1 MTREQAYQLM
11 CEWTASDSLR
21 KHMLA
26 VEAAMRF
33 YARKFNEDEQ
43 TWAVVGLLHD
53 MDYERHPSKEE
64 HPYQTVK
71 LLRERGEPEAICR
84 AILAHADYTGVQPET
99 LMEKTILA
107 VDELC
112 GFLTAVALV
121 RPNKSLREV
130 EVSSVK
136 KKLKDKAF
144 ARQVSREDILRGATL
159 LNLSLDEHIAN
170 CLEAMKSVA
179 AELGLQGEAKA
190 TVSPV
195 TPG

>member
-33 YARKFNEDEQ
+33 YARKFNEEEQ

-71 LLRERGEPEAICR
+71 LLRERGEPEALCR

-121 RPNKSLREV
+121 RPNKSLLEV

-136 KKLKDKAF
+136 KKMKDKAF
-144 ARQVSREDILRGATL
+144 ARQVSREDITRGAAL
-159 LNLSLDEHIAN
+159 LNLTLDEHIAN
-170 CLEAMKSVA
+170 CLEAMQSVA
-179 AELGLQGEAKA
+179 TELGLQGEAK
-190 TVSPV
+190 
-195 TPG
+195 

>member
-1 MTREQAYQLM
+1 MTRAEAYQLM
-11 CEWTASDSLR
+11 CEWTASESLR

-33 YARKFNEDEQ
+33 YARKFGEDEE

-53 MDYERHPSKEE
+53 MDYEKHPSKEE

-71 LLRERGEPEAICR
+71 LLRERGEPEAIVR
-84 AILAHADYTGVQPET
+84 AILAHADYSGVTPET
-99 LMEKTILA
+99 PMEKTILA

-121 RPNKSLREV
+121 RPNKSLLDV

-136 KKLKDKAF
+136 KKMKDKAF
-144 ARQVSREDILRGATL
+144 ARQVSRDDISRGAAL
-159 LNLSLDEHIAN
+159 LGLTLDEHIAN
-170 CLEAMKSVA
+170 CLAAMKAVA
-179 AELGLQGEAKA
+179 GELGLAGQA
-190 TVSPV
+190 
-195 TPG
+195 

>member
-1 MTREQAYQLM
+1 MTRAQAYQLM
-11 CEWTASDSLR
+11 CEWTASESLR

-33 YARKFNEDEQ
+33 YARKFGEDEE

-53 MDYERHPSKEE
+53 MDYEKHPSKEE

-71 LLRERGEPEAICR
+71 LLRERGEPEAIVR
-84 AILAHADYTGVQPET
+84 AILAHADYSGVTPET
-99 LMEKTILA
+99 PMEKTILA

-121 RPNKSLREV
+121 RPSKSLRDV

-136 KKLKDKAF
+136 KKMKDKAF
-144 ARQVSREDILRGATL
+144 ARQVSRDDISRGATL
-159 LNLSLDEHIAN
+159 LGLTLDEHIAN
-170 CLEAMKSVA
+170 CLEAMKAVA
-179 AELGLQGEAKA
+179 GELGLAGQ
-190 TVSPV
+190 V
-195 TPG
+195 

>member
-1 MTREQAYQLM
+1 MTRDEAYQLM
-11 CEWTASDSLR
+11 CEWTASENLR

-33 YARKFNEDEQ
+33 YARKFGEDEE

-53 MDYERHPSKEE
+53 MDYEKHPSKEE

-71 LLRERGEPEAICR
+71 LLRERGEPEAIVR
-84 AILAHADYTGVQPET
+84 AILAHADYSGVTPET
-99 LMEKTILA
+99 PMEKTILA

-121 RPNKSLREV
+121 RPNKSLLDV

-136 KKLKDKAF
+136 KKMKDKAF
-144 ARQVSREDILRGATL
+144 ARQVSRDDISRGAAL
-159 LNLSLDEHIAN
+159 LGLTLDEHIAN
-170 CLEAMKSVA
+170 CLAAMKAVA
-179 AELGLQGEAKA
+179 GELGLAGQA
-190 TVSPV
+190 
-195 TPG
+195 

>member
-1 MTREQAYQLM
+1 MTREEAYQLM
-11 CEWTASDSLR
+11 CEWTASESLR

-33 YARKFNEDEQ
+33 YARKFGEDEE

-53 MDYERHPSKEE
+53 MDYEKHPSKEE

-71 LLRERGEPEAICR
+71 LLRERGEPEAIVR
-84 AILAHADYTGVQPET
+84 AILAHADYSGVTPET
-99 LMEKTILA
+99 PMEKTILA

-121 RPNKSLREV
+121 RPNKSLLDV

-136 KKLKDKAF
+136 KKMKDKAF
-144 ARQVSREDILRGATL
+144 ARQVSRDDISRGAALLGLTL
-159 LNLSLDEHIAN
+159 DQHIAN
-170 CLEAMKSVA
+170 CLEAMKAVA
-179 AELGLQGEAKA
+179 GELRLAGQ
-190 TVSPV
+190 V
-195 TPG
+195 

>member
-53 MDYERHPSKEE
+53 MDYERHPSREE

-71 LLRERGEPEAICR
+71 LLRERGEPEALCR

-99 LMEKTILA
+99 LMEKAILA

-121 RPNKSLREV
+121 RPNKSLLEV

-136 KKLKDKAF
+136 KKMKDKAF
-144 ARQVSREDILRGATL
+144 ARQVSREDITRGAAL
-159 LNLSLDEHIAN
+159 LNLTLEEHIAN
-170 CLEAMKSVA
+170 CLAAMQSVA
-179 AELGLQGEAKA
+179 AELGLQGQTK
-190 TVSPV
+190 
-195 TPG
+195 

>member
-1 MTREQAYQLM
+1 MTREEAYQLM
-11 CEWTASDSLR
+11 CEWTASESLR

-33 YARKFNEDEQ
+33 YARKFGEDEE

-53 MDYERHPSKEE
+53 MDYEKHPSKEE

-71 LLRERGEPEAICR
+71 LLRERGEPEAIVR
-84 AILAHADYTGVQPET
+84 AILAHADYSGVTPET
-99 LMEKTILA
+99 PMEKTILA

-121 RPNKSLREV
+121 RPNKSLIDV

-136 KKLKDKAF
+136 KKMKDKAF
-144 ARQVSREDILRGATL
+144 ARQVSRDDISRGAALLGLTL
-159 LNLSLDEHIAN
+159 DQHIAN
-170 CLEAMKSVA
+170 CLEAMKAVA
-179 AELGLQGEAKA
+179 GELGLAGQ
-190 TVSPV
+190 V
-195 TPG
+195 

>member
-1 MTREQAYQLM
+1 MTRAEAYQLM
-11 CEWTASDSLR
+11 CEWTASESLR

-33 YARKFNEDEQ
+33 YARKFGEDEE

-53 MDYERHPSKEE
+53 MDYEKHPSKEE

-71 LLRERGEPEAICR
+71 LLRERGEPEAIVR
-84 AILAHADYTGVQPET
+84 AILAHADYSGVTPET
-99 LMEKTILA
+99 PMEKTILA

-121 RPNKSLREV
+121 RPNKSLLDV

-136 KKLKDKAF
+136 KKMKDKAF
-144 ARQVSREDILRGATL
+144 ARQVSRDDISRGADL
-159 LNLSLDEHIAN
+159 LGLTLDEHIAN
-170 CLEAMKSVA
+170 CLEAMKAVA
-179 AELGLQGEAKA
+179 GELGLAGQA
-190 TVSPV
+190 
-195 TPG
+195 

>member
-11 CEWTASDSLR
+11 CEWTASDNLR

-71 LLRERGEPEAICR
+71 LLRERGEPEALCR

-121 RPNKSLREV
+121 RPNKSLLEV

-136 KKLKDKAF
+136 KKMKDKAF
-144 ARQVSREDILRGATL
+144 ARQVSREDITRGAAL
-159 LNLSLDEHIAN
+159 LNLTLDEHIAN
-170 CLEAMKSVA
+170 CLEAMKRVA
-179 AELGLQGEAKA
+179 AELGLQGEAK
-190 TVSPV
+190 
-195 TPG
+195 

>member
-1 MTREQAYQLM
+1 MTRDEAYQLT
-11 CEWTASDSLR
+11 CEWTASESLR

-33 YARKFNEDEQ
+33 YARKFGEDEE

-53 MDYERHPSKEE
+53 MDYEKHPSKEE

-71 LLRERGEPEAICR
+71 LLRERGEPEAIVR
-84 AILAHADYTGVQPET
+84 AILAHADYSGVTPET
-99 LMEKTILA
+99 PMEKTILA

-121 RPNKSLREV
+121 RPNKSLLDV

-136 KKLKDKAF
+136 KKMKDKAF
-144 ARQVSREDILRGATL
+144 ARQVSRDDISRGAAL
-159 LNLSLDEHIAN
+159 LGLTLDEHIAN
-170 CLEAMKSVA
+170 CLEAMKAVA
-179 AELGLQGEAKA
+179 GELGLAGQ
-190 TVSPV
+190 V
-195 TPG
+195 